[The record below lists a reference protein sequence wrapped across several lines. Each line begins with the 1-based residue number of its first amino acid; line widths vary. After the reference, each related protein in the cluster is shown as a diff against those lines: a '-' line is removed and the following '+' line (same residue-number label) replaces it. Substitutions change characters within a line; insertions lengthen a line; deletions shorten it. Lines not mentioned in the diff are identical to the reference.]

1 MRDRRVVGA
10 CIALALPLIV
20 GLIAVANRSWHP
32 TGDYAHTALAIR
44 DVTNHPPLIGV
55 AGRFGPFDN
64 QHAHLG
70 PAMAYL
76 LWPVTTVLGGSGTAL
91 LIATT
96 LLHLAALSAAV
107 LISRRIAGTGLALAI
122 AASGLVLVDAL
133 GAQFFLTPW
142 NPWMPVGAFFLF
154 LVLIAGV
161 CCGHLGYAPWA
172 VFVGTFC
179 AQTHISYMILV
190 HGLLG
195 AATLFTAWRWWHT
208 RNSPLTLP
216 WVQPAKWSAL
226 VAVVMWL
233 PPLYD
238 QWRRTHNLSWVIG
251 RFAHPCDPRWWGTEC
266 ANAVGL
272 RAGAK
277 ALVSELTLS
286 GAWITGARHD
296 PATTGPHPLLVVF
309 TVVAL
314 SVAITAAWRG
324 RDRASLS
331 LLGVASVAAL
341 LGLVSAARILGDFY
355 DYVIRWTWP
364 IAAIGAAA
372 VMFSLWRAIPAG
384 NARNRASGFVA
395 AFTIAAVSLSATIS
409 AWSVDPPYDSDSRSV
424 GALSGQVA
432 RKLSP
437 ETKYLLRWHDPAG
450 LGGIGFG
457 LMLDLE
463 RNGFTVGTDS
473 WTRYAVGQHRVIAE
487 NEAGAVLYIVV
498 GEPSINAFGSRTDD
512 ELLANFDPRS
522 PANKIRSD
530 AARSTIE
537 SSLLA
542 LGRTDLLQRID
553 DQFGNAALIAAE
565 AKLPDE
571 LNAAISIYTDLRLP
585 VALFQVPAGA
595 PAFAP

>member
-10 CIALALPLIV
+10 CIALALPLMV
-20 GLIAVANRSWHP
+20 GLIAVLNRSWHP

-44 DVTNHPPLIGV
+44 DVTSHPPLIGV

-76 LWPVTTVLGGSGTAL
+76 LWPVTAILGGSGTAL

-96 LLHLAALSAAV
+96 VLHLASLIAAV
-107 LISRRIAGTGLALAI
+107 LISRRIGGTALALAI

-154 LVLIAGV
+154 LVLIVGV
-161 CCGHLGYAPWA
+161 VCGHLGYAPWA

-195 AATLFTAWRWWHT
+195 AATVFIAWRCLHT
-208 RNSPLTLP
+208 RNSPLP
-216 WVQPAKWSAL
+216 WVQPALWSAL

-233 PPLYD
+233 PPMYD
-238 QWRRTHNLSWVIG
+238 QLRRTHNLSWVVG

-266 ANAVGL
+266 ATAVGL

-277 ALVSELTLS
+277 ALASELTLS

-296 PATTGPHPLLVVF
+296 PATTNPNPLLVVL

-314 SVAITAAWRG
+314 GGAITAAWRR
-324 RDRASLS
+324 RDRLSLT
-331 LLGVASVAAL
+331 LLGVAGVAVL

-372 VMFSLWRAIPAG
+372 VMYSLWRAIPLGDARHRAG
-384 NARNRASGFVA
+384 RFVVA
-395 AFTIAAVSLSATIS
+395 LAIAGVSLSATVS
-409 AWSVDPPYDSDSRSV
+409 ASSVDPPYESDSRSV
-424 GALSGQVA
+424 GALSAQVA
-432 RKLSP
+432 QKLGP

-463 RNGFTVGTDS
+463 RKGFTVGTDS

-487 NEAGAVLYIVV
+487 NDAGAVLYIVV
-498 GEPSINAFGSRTDD
+498 GEPSINAFAARTDD
-512 ELLANFDPRS
+512 ELLANFDPRT
-522 PANKIRSD
+522 PDDKIRSD

-542 LGRTDLLQRID
+542 LGRTDLLERID
-553 DQFGNAALIAAE
+553 NQFGNAALIAAE
-565 AKLPDE
+565 AELPDE
-571 LNAAISIYTDLRLP
+571 LNVAISVYTDLRLP

-595 PAFAP
+595 PAFVP